1 MVIISLK
8 ELHMAQPPPVALV
21 TGATSGIG
29 ELAASALVKAGFQV
43 VGTGRDTSETKLRD
57 GITFVDLD
65 VTSDDSVADT
75 VAHVIARFGRID
87 VLVNNAG
94 MGSAGATEESSL
106 GQDWKVFDVNV
117 FGVLRMTKAVLPKMR
132 AQGSG
137 RIINISSIFGFIPAP
152 FMASYS
158 AAKHAI
164 EGYSES
170 VDHEVREHGIRVLI
184 VEPAGTRTRFDDNTA
199 QPDNPLPAYA
209 AARRIVGDV
218 VATAVNDGDDP
229 ALVAVAVVAAAT
241 DSRPKLRYP
250 ASPMARRLA
259 VVRRLAPAAVFDK
272 QIRKFNK
279 LPVGTAQSLH
289 QETSIR

>member
-1 MVIISLK
+1 MVVLQRK
-8 ELHMAQPPPVALV
+8 ELRMAQRPPVALV

-65 VTSDDSVADT
+65 VTSDAAVTDT

-117 FGVLRMTKAVLPKMR
+117 FGVLRMTKAVLPQMR

-152 FMASYS
+152 FMAAYS

-229 ALVAVAVVAAAT
+229 ALVAAAVVAAAT

-259 VVRRLAPAAVFDK
+259 MVRRLAPAAVFDK

-279 LPVGTAQSLH
+279 LPVRSAQSLH